1 MPAAKNHLFT
11 ALRKGETQLGLWVG
25 GASATIAEIAA
36 RAGFDWIVLDAEH
49 GPNDLSSLRDQL
61 RVVEPYAPVAVRLST
76 GADWMIKQVLDLGF
90 QTVLVP
96 MVETKEQA
104 EDLAAA
110 MRYAPVGRRGVGAM
124 VARVSGYGVEADYM
138 ANANQEVALMVQVET
153 AKGIENI
160 DEIAAV
166 EGVNAV
172 FIGPADLAT
181 DMGYLGDY
189 NPDPMHPKVLDA
201 ITHAAQRIQAAG
213 KPMGIFAANL
223 DQIAPFHALG
233 ARFISVG
240 SDVLIVQ
247 QAFKERVEQAR
258 AALE

>member
-1 MPAAKNHLFT
+1 MPAPKNKLFN
-11 ALRKGETQLGLWVG
+11 ALRNGETQLGLWAG
-25 GASATIAEIAA
+25 GASSTLTEIAA
-36 RAGFDWIVLDAEH
+36 KAGFDWIVLDAEH
-49 GPNDLSSLRDQL
+49 GPNDMSSLRDQL
-61 RVVEPYAPVAVRLST
+61 RVAEPHVPVAVRLST
-76 GADWMIKQVLDLGF
+76 GADWMIKQVLDLGI
-90 QTVLVP
+90 QTVMVP
-96 MVETKEQA
+96 MVETKQQA

-110 MRYAPVGRRGVGAM
+110 MRYAPIGRRGVGAM

-153 AKGIENI
+153 ALGIKNI

-166 EGVNAV
+166 EGVDAV

-189 NPDPMHPKVLDA
+189 NPNPMHPDVFEA
-201 ITHAAQRIQAAG
+201 IVHAVDRIQAAG
-213 KPMGIFAANL
+213 KPVGIFAATL
-223 DQIAPFHALG
+223 EQIAPFHALG

-247 QAFKERVEQAR
+247 QAFKGRIEQAR
-258 AALE
+258 ATLE